1 MSIPPCAGM
10 HADDWFPDRK
20 QRDWRDTANRA
31 ISVCRSC
38 PLRVSCAVQ
47 ALERGEHEGIWAG
60 VLMMPKVT
68 ARKDELNALYRVVG
82 DPARLAKLHGCSA

>member
-1 MSIPPCAGM
+1 
-10 HADDWFPDRK
+10 
-20 QRDWRDTANRA
+20 
-31 ISVCRSC
+31 
-38 PLRVSCAVQ
+38 VQ